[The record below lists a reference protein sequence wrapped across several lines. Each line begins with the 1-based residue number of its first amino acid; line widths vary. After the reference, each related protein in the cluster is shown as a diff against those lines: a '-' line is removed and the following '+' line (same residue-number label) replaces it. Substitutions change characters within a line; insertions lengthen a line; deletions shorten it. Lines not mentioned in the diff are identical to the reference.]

1 LLIKILMNFNNY
13 FKFLFQSILNFINPK
28 LCTICKINLDKT
40 NTSSSDFLCK
50 KCYYSLPIAPES
62 SLLLN
67 QIFHNINKED
77 LYFENVYALY
87 RSDDEIN
94 FINLIHL
101 LKYKGVKRIG
111 YEFGKLLAKKV
122 SNESNKIYDLVIPL
136 PIHIAKKRER
146 GYNQSDFIAKGFAD
160 ELNLS
165 YDTKLAKRRKYTKSQ
180 TTLSAEQRITN
191 VVNVFAIASSQK
203 IINKNIIIIDDVL
216 TTGSTLNNLAK
227 SLKESGAKSI
237 DAAVLYKA

>member
-1 LLIKILMNFNNY
+1 MKLNNF
-13 FKFLFQSILNFINPK
+13 FKFLFESILNFINPK
-28 LCTICKINLDKT
+28 LCEICKINLDK
-40 NTSSSDFLCK
+40 NNISSSDFLCK
-50 KCYYSLPIAPES
+50 KCYYSVPIAPES

-67 QIFHNINKED
+67 QIFHNISKDE

-87 RSDDEIN
+87 ISDDEIN

-122 SNESNKIYDLVIPL
+122 FKESNKKYDLVIPL

-146 GYNQSDFIAKGFAD
+146 GYNQSDYIAKGFAE
-160 ELNLS
+160 ELNIN
-165 YDTKLAKRRKYTKSQ
+165 YDTKLAKRKKYTKSQ
-180 TTLSAEQRITN
+180 TTLSAEQRKTNVANVFEITN
-191 VVNVFAIASSQK
+191 SQK
-203 IINKNIIIIDDVL
+203 IINKNVILIDDVL

-227 SLKESGAKSI
+227 ALRESGAKSI
-237 DAAVLYKA
+237 DAAVLFKA

>member
-1 LLIKILMNFNNY
+1 MKLNNF

-40 NTSSSDFLCK
+40 NNSSSDFLCK

-87 RSDDEIN
+87 ISDDEIN

-122 SNESNKIYDLVIPL
+122 FKESNKKYDLVIPL

-146 GYNQSDFIAKGFAD
+146 GYNQSDYIAKGFAE
-160 ELNLS
+160 ELNIN
-165 YDTKLAKRRKYTKSQ
+165 YDTKLAKRKKYTKSQ
-180 TTLSAEQRITN
+180 TTLSAEQRKTN
-191 VVNVFAIASSQK
+191 VANVFEITYRQK
-203 IINKNIIIIDDVL
+203 IINKNVILIDDVL

-227 SLKESGAKSI
+227 ALRESGAKSI
-237 DAAVLYKA
+237 DAAVLFKA

>member
-1 LLIKILMNFNNY
+1 MKFNNS
-13 FKFLFQSILNFINPK
+13 FRFLFESILNFINPK
-28 LCTICKINLDKT
+28 LCEICKINLDKN

-50 KCYYSLPIAPES
+50 KCYYSLPIAPNN

-67 QIFHNINKED
+67 QIFHNIDKED
-77 LYFENVYALY
+77 LYFDNVFALY
-87 RSDDEIN
+87 KFDNEID
-94 FINLIHL
+94 FMNLIHL
-101 LKYKGVKRIG
+101 LKYRGVKRIG

-122 SNESNKIYDLVIPL
+122 SNETNKEYDLVIPL

-146 GYNQSDFIAKGFAD
+146 GYNQSDYIAKGFAE
-160 ELNLS
+160 ELNLN
-165 YDTKLAKRRKYTKSQ
+165 YDTKIAKRKKYTKSQ
-180 TTLSAEQRITN
+180 TTLSALQRKIN
-191 VVNVFAIASSQK
+191 VANVFVINSNQK
-203 IINKNIIIIDDVL
+203 VINKNIIIIDDVL

>member
-1 LLIKILMNFNNY
+1 MKLYNF
-13 FKFLFQSILNFINPK
+13 FKFLFESILNFINPK
-28 LCTICKINLDKT
+28 LCEICKINLDK
-40 NTSSSDFLCK
+40 NNISSSDFLCK
-50 KCYYSLPIAPES
+50 KCYYSVPIAPES

-67 QIFHNINKED
+67 QIFHNISKDE

-87 RSDDEIN
+87 ISDDEIN

-122 SNESNKIYDLVIPL
+122 FKESNKKYDLVIPL

-146 GYNQSDFIAKGFAD
+146 GYNQSDYIAKGFAE
-160 ELNLS
+160 ELNIN
-165 YDTKLAKRRKYTKSQ
+165 YDTKLAKRKKYTKSQ
-180 TTLSAEQRITN
+180 TTLSAEQRKTNVANVFEITN
-191 VVNVFAIASSQK
+191 SQK
-203 IINKNIIIIDDVL
+203 IINKNVILIDDVL

-227 SLKESGAKSI
+227 ALRESGAKSI
-237 DAAVLYKA
+237 DAAVLFKA

>member
-1 LLIKILMNFNNY
+1 MKLNNF
-13 FKFLFQSILNFINPK
+13 FKFLFESILNFINPK
-28 LCTICKINLDKT
+28 LCEICKINLDK
-40 NTSSSDFLCK
+40 NNISSSDFLCK
-50 KCYYSLPIAPES
+50 KCYYSVPIAPES

-67 QIFHNINKED
+67 QIFHNISKDE

-87 RSDDEIN
+87 ISDDEIN

-122 SNESNKIYDLVIPL
+122 FKESNKKYDLVIPL

-146 GYNQSDFIAKGFAD
+146 GYNQSDYIAKGFAE
-160 ELNLS
+160 ELNIN
-165 YDTKLAKRRKYTKSQ
+165 YDTKLAKRKKYTKSQ
-180 TTLSAEQRITN
+180 TTLSAEQRKTN
-191 VVNVFAIASSQK
+191 VANVFEITYSQK
-203 IINKNIIIIDDVL
+203 IINKNVILIDDVL

-227 SLKESGAKSI
+227 ALRESGAKSI
-237 DAAVLYKA
+237 DAAVLFKA